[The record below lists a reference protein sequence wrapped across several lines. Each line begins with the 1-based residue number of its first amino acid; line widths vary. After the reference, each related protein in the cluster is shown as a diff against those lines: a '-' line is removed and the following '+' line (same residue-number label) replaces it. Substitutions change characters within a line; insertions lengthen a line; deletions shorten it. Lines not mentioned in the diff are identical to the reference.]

1 MFKGCRGWQRGLLVM
16 AVLLSMGGLLITLAV
31 AEKAS
36 ADVTFCLPGSAA
48 GQCETPQGIAAD
60 TDAGNAYVA
69 DTKNNRIDVF
79 DTAGSFLFAFG
90 WGVDTG
96 AAALEKCTTASSC
109 ERGLEGS
116 GAGELKRPV
125 RVAID
130 NTADRLYVID
140 AGNDRVQKFDLVGNF
155 LAQLTSTGEC
165 VINRGDALSVGPTGF
180 FYVADGA
187 EVSKFSEAG
196 ACQGKVA
203 LVETGL
209 AVRELA
215 IDSSGD
221 LFASIAGEGG
231 ALRKFSSAGT
241 LLCSPPEATRET
253 SALDTDAAGEVFAG
267 QSESGVNRLI
277 NLRVVTEYDNSCMP
291 LQRFGYETFNSNV
304 SGISPFHAATG
315 DVFAVEEE
323 PVGGRGAAHY
333 LDSPPPGPIVVP
345 GGVDA
350 INVSNTKATLRA
362 EVNPEGAA
370 TEYRFEYLTEAEF
383 LAQGNSFV
391 GPATKSTAP
400 QTLSA
405 TDFLL
410 HSVQALAGCP
420 DPATEVAGCL
430 IPETTYRFR
439 VVATNTAGA
448 GEGTVEGPSFETKQA
463 IEPIADFS
471 TEVGTEAAQL
481 NAEANPLGIPASG
494 YFEYVDDATYQ
505 ESGFANATK
514 SPDVGA
520 GAAEIDFG
528 SGEAPVVRSVTL
540 ALLPPGTTYHY
551 RASFTNPL
559 IAPGRIFGPENTFR
573 TFAAPT
579 SQSCLAN
586 EAFRTGFS
594 GSLSDCRAYEL
605 VSPLDKESGDVI
617 PLGEATTSLPAVL
630 DQSSVSGSKVAY
642 GSYRAFGNAVSAP
655 FTSQYVAERGTE
667 GWQSHTVTAPR
678 GRLAAVA
685 VSTLDTELKL
695 LSPDL
700 CEGWLQAV
708 AEPPLAPG
716 ALAGYR
722 NLYRR
727 HDGGSCGALSYE
739 ALTTRAPLHEEPRKD
754 YALELQGVSAD
765 RAVSIYTA
773 TDNLEGTSAPDNP
786 TGKLQLY
793 RHTPAGTEFVCILPG
808 EVPSTHACSGGT
820 SYTDSGGQNR
830 AANLTN
836 ALSADGQKVFWT
848 NAHGPGEPLTNGSG
862 EIYVRI
868 DGTETVPVSEE
879 GEADSGT
886 AESMFLAATDDG
898 SKALYQT
905 GEDLYEFE
913 VDTQTTI
920 PIAGE
925 VAGILGASE
934 DLSRIY
940 LVSEQAL
947 SGVNGEGRSPESGRP
962 NLYLDEEGGFTFIAT
977 LTGADAR
984 QTVQK
989 GETSPIALLPIRRS
1003 SRLTSDGE
1011 QAIFMIYAT
1020 PKGYENIDVKNGERD
1035 AELYRYD
1042 ALAEN
1047 LQCVSCNPAN
1057 ARPIGSNIGQ
1067 RFPGGKAQWGA
1078 GWILGWE
1085 NNLYASRPLSDDGSR
1100 VFFESSDALSPLDTN
1115 GIADVYQWQEPG
1127 SGSCSSSSPSFSPA
1141 SGGCVDLISS
1151 GQSNRASEFDDA
1163 SPSGDDVFFSTLASL
1178 VPQDY
1183 GLVDVY
1189 DARVGG
1195 GLPSPPLPA
1204 PECEGEACQHAA
1216 PAPGLQSPSSLDA
1229 QGNGNVQGQPKK
1241 CPKGK
1246 VKRKGRCV
1254 KEKHHKKRHH
1264 HRRTHKKGRAGR

>member
-1 MFKGCRGWQRGLLVM
+1 M
-16 AVLLSMGGLLITLAV
+16 AVLFSMGGLLITLAV

-48 GQCETPQGIAAD
+48 GQCDTPQGIAAD

-79 DTAGSFLFAFG
+79 DSTGAFLLAFG

-96 AAALEKCTTASSC
+96 GAALEKCTTASGC
-109 ERGLEGS
+109 QKGLEGS

-125 RVAID
+125 RIAID
-130 NTADRLYVID
+130 NTTDGLYVID
-140 AGNDRVQKFDLVGNF
+140 AGNDRVQKFDLAGNF
-155 LAQLTSTGEC
+155 LAQFTSTGEC
-165 VINRGDALSVGPTGF
+165 VINRGDPLSVGPTGF
-180 FYVADGA
+180 FYVADGR

-196 ACQGKVA
+196 ACQEKVV

-215 IDSSGD
+215 ADSSGD

-231 ALRKFSSAGT
+231 ALRKFSSAGA

-253 SALDTDAAGEVFAG
+253 SALGINAAGDVFAG

-277 NLRVVTEYDNSCMP
+277 NLRIVTQYNGSCTP
-291 LQRFGYETFNSNV
+291 VQRFGYETLHSNV
-304 SGISPFHAATG
+304 SGVSPYHSVTG

-323 PVGGRGAAHY
+323 PPSGVDAAHY
-333 LDSPPPGPIVVP
+333 LKSPLPGPIVVP

-350 INVSNTKATLRA
+350 VDVSNTKATLRA
-362 EVNPEGAA
+362 ELNPEGAA
-370 TEYRFEYLTEAEF
+370 TEYSFEYLTEAEF
-383 LAQGNSFV
+383 QAQGSSFV
-391 GPATKSTAP
+391 GPATKSTGP

-405 TDFLL
+405 TDFVL

-420 DPATEVAGCL
+420 DPATEVVGCL
-430 IPETTYRFR
+430 IPETAYRFR
-439 VVATNTAGA
+439 VVATNAAGA
-448 GEGTVEGPSFETKQA
+448 GEGTVEGPAFETKQA
-463 IEPIADFS
+463 IEPLADFS
-471 TEVGTEAAQL
+471 TEVGTETAHL
-481 NAEANPLGIPASG
+481 NAEANPLGIPATG
-494 YFEYVDDATYQ
+494 YFEYVDDDTYQ
-505 ESGFANATK
+505 QSGFANAAK
-514 SPDVGA
+514 SPDIGGGA
-520 GAAEIDFG
+520 EEIDFG
-528 SGEAPVVRSVTL
+528 AGEAPVVRGVTL
-540 ALLPPGTTYHY
+540 AELALGTTYHY
-551 RASFTNPL
+551 RASFTDSL
-559 IAPGRIFGPENTFR
+559 ISPGRIFGTENTFR
-573 TFAAPT
+573 TFAAPAT
-579 SQSCLAN
+579 PPCPAN

-594 GSLSDCRAYEL
+594 ASLGDCRAYEL

-642 GSYRAFGNAVSAP
+642 GSYRAFGDAVSAP
-655 FTSQYVAERGTE
+655 FTSQYVAERGPE
-667 GWQSHTVTAPR
+667 GWQSHTVTAAR
-678 GRLAAVA
+678 GRLNAIGTTTA
-685 VSTLDTELKL
+685 DTELKL

-716 ALAGYR
+716 ALTGYR

-727 HDGGSCGALSYE
+727 HDGGGCGTLEYE
-739 ALTTRAPLHEEPRKD
+739 ALTTQAPSNKEPRKE

-765 RAVSIYTA
+765 HTVSIYTA
-773 TDNLEGTSAPDNP
+773 NDSLEGTAAPDNL

-793 RHTPAGTEFVCILPG
+793 RRTPAGTEFVCILPG
-808 EVPSTHACSGGT
+808 EIPSAQACSAAT
-820 SYTDSGGQNR
+820 YYNDSGGQNR
-830 AANLTN
+830 SASLKN
-836 ALSADGQKVFWT
+836 ALSADGQRVFWT
-848 NAHGPGEPLTNGSG
+848 NANGPGA
-862 EIYVRI
+862 IYVRI
-868 DGTETVPVSEE
+868 GGTETVPVSKE

-886 AESMFLAATDDG
+886 SESMFLAASDDG

-913 VDTQTTI
+913 VDTQSTTRV
-920 PIAGE
+920 AGE

-940 LVSEQAL
+940 VVSKEVL
-947 SGVNGEGRSPESGRP
+947 SGVNGEGRSPVPGES
-962 NLYLDEEGGFTFIAT
+962 NLYFDEEGDFAFVAT
-977 LTGADAR
+977 LTARDAR
-984 QTVQK
+984 ETVRR
-989 GETSPIALLPIRRS
+989 GETSPLALSPFRRS
-1003 SRLTSDGE
+1003 SRLTSDGG
-1011 QAIFMIYAT
+1011 QAIFMIYAS
-1020 PKGYENIDVKNGERD
+1020 PQGYENIDAENGEID

-1042 ALAEN
+1042 ALTEG
-1047 LQCVSCNPAN
+1047 LECVSCNPTN
-1057 ARPIGSNIGQ
+1057 ARPIGTDVNLLQTEKEVISVE
-1067 RFPGGKAQWGA
+1067 QWAA

-1085 NNLYASRPLSDDGSR
+1085 NSLYASRALSENGSR
-1100 VFFESSDALSPLDTN
+1100 VFFESSDALAPHDTN
-1115 GIADVYQWQEPG
+1115 GIADVYQWEEPG

-1151 GQSNRASEFDDA
+1151 GQSKRASQFDDA

-1178 VPQDY
+1178 LPQDY

-1189 DARVGG
+1189 DARAGG

-1204 PECEGEACQHAA
+1204 PECEGESCQHPAL
-1216 PAPGLQSPSSLDA
+1216 APGLQSPSSLDA

-1254 KEKHHKKRHH
+1254 KKKHHKKRHH
-1264 HRRTHKKGRAGR
+1264 HRRTHKKGRAGQ